1 MAKPTKRKVP
11 GGTGVTSGRVT
22 PKGGPLPR
30 ATSASA
36 VRRTSSSGR
45 PTSSGRYTPP
55 SAAAKLKPSG
65 RWVPATMFS
74 LLGLG
79 LVTIVVNYMRGDQA
93 SNWFIF
99 LGLGFILSGILVATQ
114 WR

>member
-11 GGTGVTSGRVT
+11 GGAGVTSGRVT

-30 ATSASA
+30 ATSASSGP
-36 VRRTSSSGR
+36 SSARSAA
-45 PTSSGRYTPP
+45 SGRYTPP
-55 SAAAKLKPSG
+55 TAAVKLKPSG
-65 RWVPATMFS
+65 RWVPYTMFT

-79 LVTIVVNYMRGDQA
+79 LLTIVGNYMRGDEA
-93 SNWFIF
+93 SNWLIF
-99 LGLGFILSGILVATQ
+99 GGLGFILAGILVATQ

>member
-11 GGTGVTSGRVT
+11 GGSPASTGRVT
-22 PKGGPLPR
+22 PKGGTVPR
-30 ATSASA
+30 ASAGRTVSSSASTA
-36 VRRTSSSGR
+36 
-45 PTSSGRYTPP
+45 SGRYTAPG
-55 SAAAKLKPSG
+55 SSVNLKPSG
-65 RWVPATMFS
+65 RWVPYTVFT

-79 LVTIVVNYMRGDQA
+79 LLTIIGNYLRDDAA
-93 SNWFIF
+93 SNWVIF